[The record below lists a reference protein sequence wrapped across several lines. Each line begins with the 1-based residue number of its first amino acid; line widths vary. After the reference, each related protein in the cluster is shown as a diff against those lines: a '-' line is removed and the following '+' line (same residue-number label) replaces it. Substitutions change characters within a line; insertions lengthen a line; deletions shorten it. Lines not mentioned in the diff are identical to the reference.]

1 LIQGFVNWVGT
12 KQFKIES
19 FWLDLCFL
27 LINEVGFI
35 FFGCEIENP
44 DKKIQFLAV
53 ETKTQ
58 I

>member
-1 LIQGFVNWVGT
+1 VF
-12 KQFKIES
+12 
-19 FWLDLCFL
+19 FL

-35 FFGCEIENP
+35 SFGREIENP
-44 DKKIQFLAV
+44 DKKIQFLAA